1 METDVYTILDPE
13 KNQTYRE
20 KVKYDKKGNPDP
32 TTTTVLEVCLNEL
45 IVYDSPITE
54 EPRQFKATFGVNGG
68 VRPLVVGPAFREDII
83 NNLRDNNYIASKR
96 YGEDVISASLN
107 LYAQRGLAEMKT
119 DIETPGFFYNQEN
132 KQIIN
137 AKYDVETPDPE
148 EIRQG
153 FKVLE
158 EFAGYFQHVKTKVAT
173 LFKYGL
179 IAPFSFTKKQM
190 GAKWI
195 PYYFLYGQPGSG
207 KSRLGQMI
215 IYMWNTPDD
224 GENNLGGGS
233 FDTEARIGGALSKN
247 TFPIVVDEPAGVFQK
262 DGLVEIIK
270 NAVLKTILRS
280 RYRAGHLG
288 TIPSY
293 SPVIF
298 TSNVSSPQDIAFG
311 RRIETINFTHDEMKT
326 QKEMDKFDNTF
337 QMDSPNRSKLNT
349 FKAITQAVAVEILAD
364 PTLLEKDWKELADTL
379 LIRIYSDIGERPPET
394 AIPTFW
400 SGICMS
406 KHF

>member
-1 METDVYTILDPE
+1 MP
-13 KNQTYRE
+13 QT
-20 KVKYDKKGNPDP
+20 
-32 TTTTVLEVCLNEL
+32 T
-45 IVYDSPITE
+45 
-54 EPRQFKATFGVNGG
+54 
-68 VRPLVVGPAFREDII
+68 
-83 NNLRDNNYIASKR
+83 
-96 YGEDVISASLN
+96 
-107 LYAQRGLAEMKT
+107 
-119 DIETPGFFYNQEN
+119 
-132 KQIIN
+132 
-137 AKYDVETPDPE
+137 E

-326 QKEMDKFDNTF
+326 QNEMDKFDNTF

-379 LIRIYSDIGERPPET
+379 LIRIYSDIGERPPEWLMT
-394 AIPTFW
+394 WMKSETIEDIENEQKESIRILISTRLNYEMKKVPLVDDEYKHTTLDSPTHVRENKEFRSRVWHVINEGYIPWIVPFYDKRNDKDYVCLTLGFKKELQQELKICQTLKGLSQLMGW
-400 SGICMS
+400 NYKSVRLPYPEKVIKIEFGKFVEMIYRRGI
-406 KHF
+406 KDDQTL